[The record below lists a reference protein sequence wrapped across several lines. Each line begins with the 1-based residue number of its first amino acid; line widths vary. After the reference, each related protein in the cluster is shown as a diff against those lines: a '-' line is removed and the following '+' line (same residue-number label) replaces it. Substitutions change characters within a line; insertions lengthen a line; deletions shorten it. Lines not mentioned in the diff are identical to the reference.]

1 MTDVMHPRYPPGTR
15 VELAQ
20 NGQAATLRA
29 GIVLYVGSDSNVL
42 VGWDDESA
50 SVLPEQKLLPA
61 ASAETLS
68 DE

>member
-1 MTDVMHPRYPPGTR
+1 MIAVTDPRYPPGTR
-15 VELAQ
+15 VEVAH
-20 NGQAATLRA
+20 NGQTETVRA

-50 SVLPEQKLLPA
+50 SVLPEQKLLLA
-61 ASAETLS
+61 GSVETVQ